1 MHALFYYHVERW
13 LKKSPD
19 GNVVSQFN
27 AYLFNLILD
36 ARRLKTI
43 SVIIEFLIKDECI
56 EA

>member
-43 SVIIEFLIKDECI
+43 SVIIEFLIKVECI